1 MDNNFTHLIYNIQF
15 PVTSVPS
22 INGHTPG
29 AINGH
34 SVINVNTQSLS
45 HSEPVLNFSIKP
57 NNTIE
62 TSIPQQHHIQ
72 VHTQPVEALQQQQ
85 QQTTVTV
92 AKAVTGG
99 SDSSKRYVCEKCS
112 LVFKH
117 KEMHRRHMNV
127 HAEKFKCPT
136 CGKCFQSNYYLVRHH
151 KRTGS
156 CELILRQQRQNYNVQ
171 CPMCDFKTT
180 SKVNLRSHL
189 IKHTDK
195 NQCKV
200 CKHTFLRQRDLQT
213 HNKSQVNCNKYL
225 MM

>member
-1 MDNNFTHLIYNIQF
+1 MDGNFTHLIYNIQF
-15 PVTSVPS
+15 PVSNVTG
-22 INGHTPG
+22 INGHM
-29 AINGH
+29 N
-34 SVINVNTQSLS
+34 
-45 HSEPVLNFSIKP
+45 
-57 NNTIE
+57 
-62 TSIPQQHHIQ
+62 
-72 VHTQPVEALQQQQ
+72 
-85 QQTTVTV
+85 TVTV
-92 AKAVTGG
+92 NTTNLQNAETVMNFSVKENNVIETHTIPAVQTTPVTVVTTAP
-99 SDSSKRYVCEKCS
+99 DDKNTKRYACEKCS

-127 HAEKFKCPT
+127 HAEKFKCMN

-151 KRTGS
+151 KRLGS

-213 HNKSQVNCNKYL
+213 HNKSPVNCNKYL